1 MLPGPMLSRISLRS
15 LAVSDATHPWRR
27 RWLGSFWYWFWQLL
41 GWGLVGGLF
50 TLAGLSA
57 SRPNLW
63 VVPVA
68 MFAGG
73 LLCTHLLRVAILV
86 LRAEART
93 WWGFVWRLTGWILLM
108 GVCLT
113 AITHGLASLFA
124 PELLDRSSLPPLLA
138 LCVPVVETSVL
149 FAGWTGFYL
158 GIAFFRGHHKAELGR
173 LELAAAVQ
181 DAELRVLKS
190 QIDPHFLFNSL
201 NTLRTLITDDP
212 RQARAAVTLLADL
225 LRAALTI
232 NTRSTILLR
241 QELDTVRSYLALEQ
255 LRFEERLRVRW
266 SVDPAVLDCQLPP
279 SVLQTLVENAL
290 KHGIAPREDGG
301 EILIEAARDGAV
313 LRLTVSNPGR
323 LGETTA
329 PSTGIGLQNARGRL
343 QRLCGEAA
351 TLSLEQRGPDLVAAV
366 LALPVDG
373 CREVAPATPA
383 EPRAG

>member
-1 MLPGPMLSRISLRS
+1 MLTRFSLRS
-15 LAVSDATHPWRR
+15 LAVTDATHPSRR

-41 GWGLVGGLF
+41 GWGLVGGVF
-50 TLAGLSA
+50 TLAGISA
-57 SRPNLW
+57 ARPHLW

-73 LLCTHLLRVAILV
+73 LLCTHLLRVAILA
-86 LRAEART
+86 LRAEVRT
-93 WWGFVWRLTGWILLM
+93 WWGFALRLTGWILLM
-108 GVCLT
+108 GVCMT
-113 AITHGLASLFA
+113 GITHGLASLFA
-124 PELLDRSSLPPLLA
+124 PELLDRSALPPLLA
-138 LCVPVVETSVL
+138 LCVPVVETAVL
-149 FAGWTGFYL
+149 FAGWTGLYL
-158 GIAFFRGHHKAELGR
+158 GIAYFRGFHRAER
-173 LELAAAVQ
+173 ARAELAAAVQ

-201 NTLRTLITDDP
+201 NTLRMLISDDP

-225 LRAALTI
+225 LRAALTT

-241 QELDTVRSYLALEQ
+241 QELETVRSYLALEQ

-266 SVDPAVLDCQLPP
+266 SVDPAALDGQLPP

-290 KHGIAPREDGG
+290 KHGIAAREDGG
-301 EILIEAARDGAV
+301 EITIEAVRDGAV

-323 LGETTA
+323 LGQTTA

-351 TLSLEQRGPDLVAAV
+351 SLSIEQRAPDLVAAV
-366 LALPVDG
+366 LTLPFDG
-373 CREVAPATPA
+373 CPEVASPVS
-383 EPRAG
+383 AG